1 MLGLPNSNF
10 LKNISNKNIEY
21 IKNKINTIPL
31 ITTNFT
37 EKTITIKKT
46 KFNIEGLLCKGASK
60 QIFVLKNNKKDS
72 SIVYRCPLIKFDN
85 DSLIIN
91 NFIENFIHLFLSD
104 MNKNKILK
112 IYQLGYNPDYNF
124 LCSFIDK
131 MDGTLYGYL
140 KKDDLDFKIKFK
152 TLLKELY
159 EIALLLEELQDKFKF
174 VHNDLKCDNI
184 FYKND
189 KFYLG
194 DFDNSSLEIKHYKI
208 NWQEFNQKKDLFIL
222 TQSLF
227 FSFNDDNWRKYFF
240 KYFPIIDN
248 IKNQKEFHQLYN
260 YKNINDIYIPS
271 NYKKIIEN
279 ILSN

>member
-46 KFNIEGLLCKGASK
+46 KFNIEGLLCKGGSK
-60 QIFVLKNNKKDS
+60 QIFLLKNNKKDS

-140 KKDDLDFKIKFK
+140 KKDDLDFKFKFK

-194 DFDNSSLEIKHYKI
+194 DFDNISLEIKHYKI

-227 FSFNDDNWRKYFF
+227 FSFNDDSWKKYFF

>member
-1 MLGLPNSNF
+1 
-10 LKNISNKNIEY
+10 
-21 IKNKINTIPL
+21 
-31 ITTNFT
+31 
-37 EKTITIKKT
+37 
-46 KFNIEGLLCKGASK
+46 
-60 QIFVLKNNKKDS
+60 
-72 SIVYRCPLIKFDN
+72 
-85 DSLIIN
+85 
-91 NFIENFIHLFLSD
+91 
-104 MNKNKILK
+104 
-112 IYQLGYNPDYNF
+112 
-124 LCSFIDK
+124 

-159 EIALLLEELQDKFKF
+159 EITLLLEELQDKFKF